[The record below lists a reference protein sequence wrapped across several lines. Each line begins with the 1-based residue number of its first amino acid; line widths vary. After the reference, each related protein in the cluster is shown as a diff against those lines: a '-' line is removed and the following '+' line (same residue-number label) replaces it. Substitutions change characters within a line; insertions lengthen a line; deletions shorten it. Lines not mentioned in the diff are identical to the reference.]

1 MNKYIKFIET
11 TNDYI
16 KQEHL
21 VSVNSIEH
29 ILFKEKK
36 VKDYHNQIR
45 ARFGTLWVITIISIE
60 KKFEMPRYY
69 GDKEK
74 EELLKR
80 YFDFLKSDD
89 LIFDIV
95 KESDIICGDP
105 VVSL

>member
-45 ARFGTLWVITIISIE
+45 IRFGTIWIITVVTIE
-60 KKFEMPRYY
+60 KKFDMPRYY
-69 GDKEK
+69 GDKER
-74 EELLKR
+74 EELFRR
-80 YFDFLKSDD
+80 YFEFLKSDEF
-89 LIFDIV
+89 IFDIE
-95 KESDIICGDP
+95 KESDNICGDP
-105 VVSL
+105 VVIL